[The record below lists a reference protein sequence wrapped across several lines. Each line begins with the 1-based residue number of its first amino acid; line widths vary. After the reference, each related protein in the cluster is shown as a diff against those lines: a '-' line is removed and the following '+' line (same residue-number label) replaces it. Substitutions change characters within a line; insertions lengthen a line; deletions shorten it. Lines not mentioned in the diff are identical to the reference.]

1 MSVLGHRSTDAGRDS
16 ADGRIVTGHYRRIWQ
31 GDPLCHMPGRE
42 NRLVLAWADLD
53 AYMTGI
59 DTEAYSI
66 DPLPDKSPVTGNGA
80 TDRQPERSR

>member
-1 MSVLGHRSTDAGRDS
+1 
-16 ADGRIVTGHYRRIWQ
+16 
-31 GDPLCHMPGRE
+31 MPGRE